1 VKLLLA
7 TTSQGKL
14 REQREALRGLGIEI
28 VFLDDLPAVDPPDE
42 TGATF
47 RENARLKA
55 LYYHRAT
62 GLPAMAEDS
71 GLEVDA
77 LGGIPGVESARFLG
91 AETPFAVKNA
101 RILELLQEVS
111 EADRTARFVSAVA
124 LADGNEI
131 VFEHEARCEGRIAR
145 EPRGAG
151 GFGFDPIFFYPP
163 LSKTTAEL
171 SPSDKNEVSHRGKA
185 MAALRRFL
193 ASRHGPRFPS

>member
-1 VKLLLA
+1 MELLLA
-7 TTSQGKL
+7 TTSRGKL
-14 REQREALRGLGIEI
+14 LEQKEALQGLP
-28 VFLDDLPAVDPPDE
+28 LDLLSLEDLGAIDPPDE

-47 RENARLKA
+47 AENARLKA
-55 LYYHRAT
+55 LYYHRTT
-62 GLPAMAEDS
+62 GLPAVAEDA

-101 RILELLQEVS
+101 RILELLKNVS

-124 LADGNEI
+124 LAEGNAI
-131 VFEHEARCEGRIAR
+131 VFEHEARCEGRIAW

-171 SPSDKNEVSHRGKA
+171 SPAEKNEVSHRGKA
-185 MAALRRFL
+185 MAALRDFL
-193 ASRHGPRFPS
+193 STYGTD

>member
-7 TTSQGKL
+7 TTSRGKL
-14 REQREALRGLGIEI
+14 REQKEALKGLDLEI
-28 VFLDDLPAVDPPDE
+28 VSLEDFGAVDPPEE

-47 RENARLKA
+47 AENARLKA
-55 LYYHRAT
+55 LYYQRAT
-62 GLPAMAEDS
+62 GLPAVAEDA

-91 AETPFAVKNA
+91 AETSFAVKNA
-101 RILELLQEVS
+101 RLLELLEDVS

-124 LADGNEI
+124 LADRGEI
-131 VFEHEARCEGRIAR
+131 VFEHEAACEGRIAR
-145 EPRGAG
+145 EPRGPG
-151 GFGFDPIFFYPP
+151 GFGYDPIFFYPP

-171 SPSDKNEVSHRGKA
+171 SPAEKNQVSHRGKT

-193 ASRHGPRFPS
+193 SPDHTPRFPF